1 MHPLAKLACRSAGA
15 KAKGTGASASRVKR
29 ATSATSRPGGQPA
42 QRHGKER
49 SFERKRSLPSGHSSR
64 SARLVACATSFRR
77 QSKIRDRAC
86 VEALLKPLMVGRVAP
101 RAPRG
106 REYQRL
112 VNDIHRRRARR
123 DAPYL
128 ALPRAIWATGP
139 RVAPCVSCSSSKESA
154 LASGEVL
161 GRNCASELTID
172 ANPSP
177 RQNWT

>member
-86 VEALLKPLMVGRVAP
+86 VEALLKPLM
-101 RAPRG
+101 
-106 REYQRL
+106 
-112 VNDIHRRRARR
+112 DRARR
-123 DAPYL
+123 STRAARTRISAVGQRYSSSARAEGR
-128 ALPRAIWATGP
+128 ALPC
-139 RVAPCVSCSSSKESA
+139 VASRYLGNRSSSCA
-154 LASGEVL
+154 LCVVFLFKGIGACLWRGAREKLRV
-161 GRNCASELTID
+161 RTDN
-172 ANPSP
+172 
-177 RQNWT
+177 